1 MFISSPL
8 QSETQLNYAQS
19 LIDSFDAHK
28 DEFRNIAGCSLNLP
42 KMHAIQHYLD
52 NIREYGVPS
61 NYDTELTEH
70 LHIQFA
76 KIPYK
81 MTNRRDMEP
90 QMLRAIHRQSAIQA
104 KYQYLESIEQPT
116 SNLESIES
124 LGLTSTPRICAISIN
139 NASRQYQLNDLE
151 VDLRIF
157 LHNGMYPE
165 GEGRR
170 HRVKKRNLPKLD
182 NIEVSFSP

>member
-1 MFISSPL
+1 M
-8 QSETQLNYAQS
+8 NYAQN
-19 LIDSFDAHK
+19 LIDTFDVHK
-28 DEFRNIAGCSLNLP
+28 NEFRNIAGCLLDLP
-42 KMHAIQHYLD
+42 KMHAMQHYLD

-81 MTNRRDMEP
+81 MTNRRDTEP

-104 KYQYLESIEQPT
+104 KFQYLESIEQLA
-116 SNLESIES
+116 SNSESTQS
-124 LGLTSTPRICAISIN
+124 LGLGSTARICAVSIN
-139 NASRQYQLNDLE
+139 NASRQYELNDLE